1 MLSWMMLIPQLER
14 SEFGP
19 PHHLHLINAIHQ
31 FSAGVRSARL
41 DDANFEHDTQ
51 ASTGGTTGDWLIIF
65 DTMTEANL
73 QIYDGLS
80 LSLRARGVSLGIVD
94 PVRSKPTAKRF
105 NVRAQSDQSITV
117 LMLHRSQLYRFSGSI
132 QRTDFERLL
141 KFAAGEFK
149 EHPKSVIPRPRMRFD
164 ELLDWIVE
172 NYVILEGYYGHRL
185 VLAVGSIVLLS
196 LLCLIGLLLLAGFWI
211 TQMSGTSKQSGSA
224 MDFPHEAGGD
234 GGKHSLRKKTKNE

>member
-1 MLSWMMLIPQLER
+1 MNYSQVCNL
-14 SEFGP
+14 
-19 PHHLHLINAIHQ
+19 
-31 FSAGVRSARL
+31 V
-41 DDANFEHDTQ
+41 
-51 ASTGGTTGDWLIIF
+51 LIIVQPF
-65 DTMTEANL
+65 RLLYTRLRVCSQAHAPCVRFVSPDAVSSITLPFSDTMTEANL